1 MMKEEEKLMKLDLQ
15 KENKKIEMN
24 QINGIKLSFFKMI
37 YVLLQNQDDNIFRD
51 VIFIIAQFV
60 QLIAFPLGKTFDDSW
75 KTYWYGTVGHFFQY
89 LQIIH
94 IF

>member
-37 YVLLQNQDDNIFRD
+37 CS
-51 VIFIIAQFV
+51 FV
-60 QLIAFPLGKTFDDSW
+60 NSGR
-75 KTYWYGTVGHFFQY
+75 
-89 LQIIH
+89 
-94 IF
+94 